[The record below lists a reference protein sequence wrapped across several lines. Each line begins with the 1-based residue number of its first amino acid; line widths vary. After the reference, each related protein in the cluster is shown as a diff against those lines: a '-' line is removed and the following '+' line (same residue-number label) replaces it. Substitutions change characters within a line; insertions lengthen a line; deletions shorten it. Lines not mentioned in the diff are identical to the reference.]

1 MQVCKHNQNG
11 CLNSSYLVRLRDSNP
26 VGIWWFTKDDIND
39 PNHITGFCEDTLQKV
54 FWKKIFFSVIHT
66 IVFAYRI
73 VLIYPRAKKAGTRNV
88 RKMWSSNSLINSQ
101 LKYWIQ
107 AECQMS
113 KRALPWFCFKL
124 LPLFQSLT
132 MESKKPPFFFLQVN
146 FCPHWDLNLESPI
159 NPPYPFTTWPKPQ
172 GQWNLRNL
180 NTHTH
185 TQRKLLVLEFKS
197 KLTERKSSL

>member
-26 VGIWWFTKDDIND
+26 VGLWWFTKDDIND

-124 LPLFQSLT
+124 LPLFQSLS
-132 MESKKPPFFFLQVN
+132 MESKKPPFFFFTGKFLS
-146 FCPHWDLNLESPI
+146 PLGLEPGISHKPSPSL
-159 NPPYPFTTWPKPQ
+159 YHLTQTSKAVESKKPK
-172 GQWNLRNL
+172 
-180 NTHTH
+180 HTH